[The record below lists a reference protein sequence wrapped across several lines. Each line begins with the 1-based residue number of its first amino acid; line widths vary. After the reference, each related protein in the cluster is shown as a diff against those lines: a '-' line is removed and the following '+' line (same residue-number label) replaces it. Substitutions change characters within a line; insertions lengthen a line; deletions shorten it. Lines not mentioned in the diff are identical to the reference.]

1 MVEIDMEVTMTK
13 YMIVF
18 YKENSKS
25 PVAVTVMNSMEGA
38 IRMYDEMVLKERAF
52 DEAHIIKRYA

>member
-1 MVEIDMEVTMTK
+1 MTK

-25 PVAVTVMNSMEGA
+25 PVVVTVMNSMEGA
-38 IRMYDEMVLKERAF
+38 VRMYDEMVLKERAF
-52 DEAHIIKRYA
+52 DEAHIIKKCA

>member
-1 MVEIDMEVTMTK
+1 MTK

-25 PVAVTVMNSMEGA
+25 PVAVTMMNSMEGA
-38 IRMYDEMVLKERAF
+38 VRMYDEMVLKERAF
-52 DEAHIIKRYA
+52 DEAHIIKRCA